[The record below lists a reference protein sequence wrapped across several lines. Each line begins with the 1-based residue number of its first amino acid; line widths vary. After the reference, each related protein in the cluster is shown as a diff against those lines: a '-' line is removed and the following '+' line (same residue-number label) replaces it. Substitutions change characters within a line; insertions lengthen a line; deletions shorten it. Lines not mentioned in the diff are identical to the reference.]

1 MAIWIKVCGV
11 RDVDTARAVADSG
24 ANAVGLNFYRP
35 SPRHVNEGVAAEIVA
50 ALPAGVTAVG
60 VFVNHS
66 AEEIRRVCH
75 ACGISTVQLHGDEP
89 ASLLSELQG
98 LQIIRALRTSGDLR
112 RLADGELSQ
121 CQLRGVAPW
130 AWLVDARVPHLYGG
144 SGESV
149 DWEEVAAARR
159 DNWPPLILAGGLTP
173 ENIVR
178 ATQTV
183 KPWGV
188 DVASGVES
196 SPGVK
201 DPVLVARFISRIREA
216 S

>member
-1 MAIWIKVCGV
+1 
-11 RDVDTARAVADSG
+11 
-24 ANAVGLNFYRP
+24 
-35 SPRHVNEGVAAEIVA
+35 
-50 ALPAGVTAVG
+50 
-60 VFVNHS
+60 
-66 AEEIRRVCH
+66 
-75 ACGISTVQLHGDEP
+75 
-89 ASLLSELQG
+89 
-98 LQIIRALRTSGDLR
+98 IIRALRTSGDLR